1 MKTAKLRDR
10 LWEHPQLIDDY
21 LEGYG
26 HNLSQEEVATV
37 NLWKDRISGRF
48 IILKQLKKQAIFIHL
63 DDGEKIYGVLG
74 LESSMAEMTQI
85 MDMPF
90 PLMVNAVLLPFDGK
104 VVYDGFLKPYA
115 VSFGRGVRS
124 DFNDLY
130 RDVKSENR
138 IIAEIT
144 RD

>member
-1 MKTAKLRDR
+1 M
-10 LWEHPQLIDDY
+10 
-21 LEGYG
+21 
-26 HNLSQEEVATV
+26 
-37 NLWKDRISGRF
+37 
-48 IILKQLKKQAIFIHL
+48 
-63 DDGEKIYGVLG
+63 LG

-115 VSFGRGVRS
+115 VSFGRRVRS

-130 RDVKSENR
+130 RDAKSENR